1 MSHVFKQKTM
11 KHIIAVILA
20 LSLGF
25 SGVWN
30 AAAESSSVREYQV
43 KAAFLYNFAKF
54 IEWPDSA
61 FSNENSPIIICV
73 LGYDPFGEALDV
85 MREKTIGRRNILI
98 KRVMDIEDLEECH
111 ILFIS
116 SSERRNLSQ
125 ILRIVRNKSVLT
137 VGDTKG
143 FAYSGVI
150 INIAS
155 EENRLG
161 FEINVDAAQRAH
173 LKLSS
178 KILKLGKIVK
188 EDG

>member
-1 MSHVFKQKTM
+1 M
-11 KHIIAVILA
+11 
-20 LSLGF
+20 
-25 SGVWN
+25 
-30 AAAESSSVREYQV
+30 
-43 KAAFLYNFAKF
+43 
-54 IEWPDSA
+54 
-61 FSNENSPIIICV
+61 
-73 LGYDPFGEALDV
+73 
-85 MREKTIGRRNILI
+85 I

>member
-1 MSHVFKQKTM
+1 MS
-11 KHIIAVILA
+11 I
-20 LSLGF
+20 
-25 SGVWN
+25 GVWDTT
-30 AAAESSSVREYQV
+30 AESSSVREYQI

-54 IEWPDSA
+54 VEWPAGLFVDD
-61 FSNENSPIIICV
+61 NSPIILCV
-73 LGYDPFGEALDV
+73 IGYDPFGEALDV

-125 ILRIVRNKSVLT
+125 ILRIIRNKSVLT

-143 FAYSGVI
+143 FACSGVI